1 MRRTEHMPLQNDPVQ
16 PKEYVVQEDLDK
28 SSIFVHERA
37 EGQYK
42 AEFILELSGVDCNGS
57 LVRSEEGHEDMHK
70 WKVDAYI
77 GSLLASLSDTQSIA
91 FRYGWNHDTKD
102 SAWFNW
108 SIKGGCM
115 NTEREKAIVVAQSLR
130 HSVNVALGIGK
141 ADYKFES
148 ASGHSVDQEET
159 AAWQYE
165 IQPVG
170 VIVPTTKIKIVG
182 FATPKVTN
190 GGILLSLP
198 PGNMNPGFDA
208 VVTGGALCESRVS
221 VIVTI
226 EALELDMDT
235 MYMISAA
242 HRNLVT
248 GESGQI
254 NYQSHVACSVYD
266 DMIPENVIYRLGR
279 WMSDPRGYRV
289 YCKVMADRD
298 IPHSLLESVG
308 RELFNGLPIVIRMT
322 KGKEASVVCEEENDE
337 QENVLD
343 LRNCFHPTTD
353 TMNLF
358 PDTSLLAEAGVR
370 RIYGR
375 APANLPEDGL
385 LLGQCGHGRAKRDV
399 SLSQSGRDRHCY
411 VIGATG
417 TGKSTLLYNMV
428 MQDIKN
434 GEGVCMI
441 DPHGDLYRKVLE
453 SMPEERIDDVVLV
466 DLCDFDY
473 PVGMN
478 FLECNGA
485 YKAVQMNFIVNE
497 MMMIFQRLYDMNVVG
512 GPMFEM
518 YMRNALLLV
527 MDNDHINAT
536 LLDVV
541 RVFEDKEV
549 RRSAISQCNNPMVV
563 SFWKEQAE
571 KAAGDAALKN
581 IAPYI
586 TCKLNQFTHNA
597 LLRPIIGQSESTID
611 FRKVMD
617 DGKIILVNLSK
628 GLLGELDTQLLGMMI
643 IGKIFNA
650 AMGRISLPPEE
661 RRPYYLYVDE
671 FQNITT
677 STIAGML
684 SEARKFG
691 LCLTLANQNMAQI
704 SDKRKDQG
712 IMEAVLGNVATTLF
726 FRMGPKDAETL
737 DSYVKP
743 HLSARDL
750 QHLPDHQIA
759 CRMLNGNA
767 PTTPFVFDTLPA
779 CTDTVPNER
788 RRSITRRIV
797 RESRQNHARS
807 SESVN
812 KEIAERW
819 VNGNAERSETDD
831 LTGSERKLLESVCLE

>member
-1 MRRTEHMPLQNDPVQ
+1 MRTEHMPLQPQ
-16 PKEYVVQEDLDK
+16 EYVVQEDLDK
-28 SSIFVHERA
+28 TSIFVHEQT

-42 AEFILELSGVDCNGS
+42 AEFILELSGVDCNSG
-57 LVRSEEGHEDMHK
+57 LVRSEEGHEETHK

-77 GSLLASLSDTQSIA
+77 SSLLASLSDSQSIV
-91 FRYGWNHDTKD
+91 FRYGWNHDAQN
-102 SAWFNW
+102 SARFNW
-108 SIKGGCM
+108 SIKGGCV
-115 NTEREKAIVVAQSLR
+115 NANRDRAIEDAQSLR
-130 HSVNVALGIGK
+130 YSANVALGIGK

-148 ASGHSVDQEET
+148 VSGHSIDQEET

-190 GGILLSLP
+190 SGILLSLP
-198 PGNMNPGFDA
+198 SGHLTHGFDA
-208 VVTGGALCESRVS
+208 VVTGGILCESRVS
-221 VIVTI
+221 VIVTV
-226 EALELDMDT
+226 EALELDVDS
-235 MYMISAA
+235 MYMISTA
-242 HRNLVT
+242 HRNLVI

-254 NYQSHVACSVYD
+254 NYQNHVACSVYD
-266 DMIPENVIYRLGR
+266 DMILENVIYRLEK

-289 YCKVMADRD
+289 TCKVMADRA

-308 RELFNGLPIVIRMT
+308 RELFNGLPVSIHMII
-322 KGKEASVVCEEENDE
+322 GNEASVVCKKENNE
-337 QENVLD
+337 QENVFD

-353 TMNLF
+353 LLNLF

-375 APANLPEDGL
+375 VPVNLPEDGL
-385 LLGQCGHGRAKRDV
+385 LLGQCGHGHAKRDV

-434 GEGVCMI
+434 GEGVCLI

-453 SMPEERIDDVVLV
+453 SMTEERADDVILV

-473 PVGMN
+473 PVAMN
-478 FLECNGA
+478 FLECNGPH
-485 YKAVQMNFIVNE
+485 KAVQMNFIVNE
-497 MMMIFQRLYDMNVVG
+497 MMMIFQRLYDMNIAG

-518 YMRNALLLV
+518 YMRNALLLI
-527 MDNDHINAT
+527 MDNDQIKAT

-541 RVFEDKEV
+541 RVFENKEF
-549 RRSAISQCNNPMVV
+549 RQSAISWCNNPMVV

-571 KAAGDAALKN
+571 KAEGDAALKN

-611 FRKVMD
+611 FREAMD

-650 AMGRISLPPEE
+650 AMGRISLSPEK

-704 SDKRKDQG
+704 SGKQKDQG

-737 DSYVKP
+737 ETYVKP

-750 QHLPDHQIA
+750 QHLPDHQVA
-759 CRMLNGNA
+759 CRILNGNV

-779 CTDTVPNER
+779 RTDTVSNEH
-788 RRSITRRIV
+788 RRSITQRIV
-797 RESRQNHARS
+797 QKSRKNHAMLN
-807 SESVN
+807 ENVN
-812 KEIAERW
+812 KEISERW
-819 VNGNAERSETDD
+819 VNRKTERSETDD
-831 LTGSERKLLESVCLE
+831 LADTEWKIFEELPEWLRK